1 MRKPKYNLHGEDIT
15 WVVDQIV
22 KTFHT
27 LSQHLKTKKR
37 SFPNEGQL
45 DRILDHAKRQV
56 IEENHED
63 T

>member
-27 LSQHLKTKKR
+27 LSLHLKTKKR
-37 SFPNEGQL
+37 KFPNETQL
-45 DRILDHAKRQV
+45 DRILSHAKQQ
-56 IEENHED
+56 ISEEYNEE
-63 T
+63 